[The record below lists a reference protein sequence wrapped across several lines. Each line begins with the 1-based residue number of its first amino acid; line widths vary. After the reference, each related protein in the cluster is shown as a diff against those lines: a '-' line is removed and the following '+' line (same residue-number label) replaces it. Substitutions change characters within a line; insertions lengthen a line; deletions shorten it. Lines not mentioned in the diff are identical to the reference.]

1 MKFLKKRTL
10 FFTFI
15 TLFFAV
21 IFGISLGA
29 LTALTV
35 NTKNTEFLT
44 EFNPSLPTKLL
55 DINNEL
61 ITEFSSDEKRE
72 MIEIDALPQHMIDAL
87 ITREDRIFYKH
98 KGFSLKSIFRA
109 VVGKLTNQTLGGGS
123 TLTQQIAGT
132 LYCDRTD
139 YSIKRKIIELWWA
152 VQMERRF
159 SKNEILELYLNKVYL
174 GGGTYGVNAAS
185 KHYFGHSAESITPAE
200 AAILVIQLSNPSHYN
215 PFDYPNRARERQL
228 DVLTQMVQDGY
239 LTQAEAEQSFEDF
252 WVNFDYTRTN
262 TSAYHMR
269 EDAAPWFSE
278 YVLRELS
285 DQMYGTLNLYTD
297 GFTVNTTLNLHHQKV
312 ADEVMKEYIAF
323 ANNSFTASSNNV
335 KEDAVKTYIPLTE
348 LVSLVFNI
356 PELKTTNQLRDKEVI
371 STFNN
376 QVTPI
381 MDIFSLIGGL
391 EDLKISVINRAT
403 TTQKEQTTKK
413 QIEGTMLSLENST
426 GYITALVG
434 GSSFDEENQ
443 FIRATQAT
451 LQPGSSF
458 KPLYYS
464 AAIDTGM
471 YTAATILYDTPTIF
485 ENSDGS
491 PYIIENYKGTWE
503 GPVQL
508 WYALSTSMNIPSIRV
523 LSGIGFDAAI
533 ERASALLGIPEEERE
548 ARSLIPVYPLGLGV
562 CTVQPIQMARAFA
575 IFGNQG
581 KEVTPIAIRSVADRN
596 GEVFY
601 APEKELRLE
610 QQKKGDDIQVI
621 TQQNAY
627 VMTEI
632 LKKTVASGGTLFRG
646 SGWGTLFKY
655 KDANGKTFTMPMAGK
670 TGTTQNWS
678 DAWAVGFSP
687 YYTSVFWFGFDQKG
701 ISLGTN
707 LTGAT
712 LSGVA
717 WGKYMDQIHEG
728 LPYKDFIKPQTG
740 IVEATVCSVSGQLL
754 TSACGNHKTTQVFL
768 EGTEPTTM
776 CTLHIT
782 REIDKIISIDRLR
795 NELVQ
800 TGNVMD
806 TSDLKG
812 ISLDLSFLE
821 GDYDFANTAINQ
833 SSTSSGN
840 NLLFELDDISS
851 LPTTNYLLD

>member
-139 YSIKRKIIELWWA
+139 YSIKRKVIELWWA

>member
-139 YSIKRKIIELWWA
+139 YSIKRKVIELWWA

-508 WYALSTSMNIPSIRV
+508 WYALCTSMNIPSIRV

-548 ARSLIPVYPLGLGV
+548 ARSIIPVYPLGLGV
-562 CTVQPIQMARAFA
+562 CTVQPIQLARAFA

-610 QQKKGDDIQVI
+610 QQKKGDDIQII

-627 VMTEI
+627 VMTEL
-632 LKKTVASGGTLFRG
+632 LKKTVASPGTLFRG

>member
-1 MKFLKKRTL
+1 M
-10 FFTFI
+10 
-15 TLFFAV
+15 

-139 YSIKRKIIELWWA
+139 YSIKRKVIELWWA

-646 SGWGTLFKY
+646 SGWGTLFRY